1 MTVMQPVA
9 IFRALTI
16 VLVIL
21 VIMAMVSRA
30 RILMNVMRAIHMK
43 FTLVIKMR
51 LVATLREHIIVHVIQ
66 GILEMVGPA
75 LIMMSVF

>member
-1 MTVMQPVA
+1 MTVMQLAA
-9 IFRALTI
+9 IFLAPTI

-21 VIMAMVSRA
+21 VIMAMVFRA

-51 LVATLREHIIVHVIQ
+51 LVATLREHIIVHVTL
-66 GILEMVGPA
+66 GILEMAGPA
-75 LIMMSVF
+75 LIMMSVC